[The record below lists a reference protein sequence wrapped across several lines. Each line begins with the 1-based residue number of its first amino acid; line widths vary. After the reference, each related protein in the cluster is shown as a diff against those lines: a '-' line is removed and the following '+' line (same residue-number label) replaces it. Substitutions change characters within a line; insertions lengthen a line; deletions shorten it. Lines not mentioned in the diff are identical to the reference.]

1 LRTCISAIHA
11 GGMKTAFSC
20 SPGERK
26 IMNHFMVRSFCWHAK
41 AAWICYAWSMDS
53 VLIRYHEIALKKG
66 NRAYFTELLKRNIL
80 ASVKDLGTKEIRS
93 LPARLLLT
101 FKHEIDPVLIS
112 QRIGAVFGVANFSV
126 VERTPKDVESLRVRI
141 LDSLSGIRF
150 DSFRIET
157 QRGDKTFP
165 LTSPEINRQLGAAV
179 KEKSGARVDL
189 TNPELTI
196 TVEVLPQD
204 AFFGFNKLA
213 GAGGLPVGGSGRL
226 VALISGGFDSPV
238 AAYRMMQRGCR
249 LIFVHFHGAPYQDKT
264 SQEKVRDLVRT
275 LTRHQFQ
282 SRLYFVPFGEIQ
294 RQIVASVGRPLRV
307 VLYRRM
313 MLRIAEA
320 VAGAEKA
327 KALVTGESLGQVA
340 SQTLQNI
347 AVIQQAATL
356 PILRPL
362 VGMDK
367 QEIVGQSRRIGTFD
381 ISSVPDQD
389 CCQLFV
395 PKHPAT
401 KARPREVAAAE
412 SSLDVN
418 ALLRLGLDG
427 AVKEDFTF
435 PPNNE

>member
-1 LRTCISAIHA
+1 
-11 GGMKTAFSC
+11 
-20 SPGERK
+20 
-26 IMNHFMVRSFCWHAK
+26 
-41 AAWICYAWSMDS
+41 MDS

-80 ASVKDLGTKEIRS
+80 AAVKDLGAKEIRS

-101 FKHEIDPVLIS
+101 FKNEVAPETIN
-112 QRIGAVFGVANFSV
+112 QRIGAVFGVANFSI
-126 VERTPKDVESLRVRI
+126 VERTAKDIEALRARI
-141 LDSLSGIRF
+141 LDSLDGIRF
-150 DSFRIET
+150 DSFRVET

-165 LTSPEINRQLGAAV
+165 LTSPEINKHLGAAV

-189 TNPELTI
+189 TNAEFTI
-196 TVEVLPQD
+196 IVEILPHD
-204 AFFGFNKLA
+204 AFFGFNKLP
-213 GAGGLPVGGSGRL
+213 GAGGLPVGASGRL
-226 VALISGGFDSPV
+226 VSLISGGFDSPV
-238 AAYRMMQRGCR
+238 AACRMMQRGCR

-275 LTRHQFQ
+275 LTRRQFQ
-282 SRLYFVPFGEIQ
+282 SRLYIVPFGEIQ
-294 RQIVASVGRPLRV
+294 RQIVAAVARPLRV

-320 VAGAEKA
+320 IARNERA

-340 SQTLQNI
+340 SQTLENM

-367 QEIVGQSRRIGTFD
+367 QEIVDQARRIGTFET
-381 ISSVPDQD
+381 SSIPDQD

-401 KARPREVAAAE
+401 KAHLHEVEEAE
-412 SSLDVN
+412 TSFDVKE
-418 ALLRLGLDG
+418 LLRLGLDG
-427 AVKEDFTF
+427 AVKEDFSF
-435 PPNNE
+435 PAI